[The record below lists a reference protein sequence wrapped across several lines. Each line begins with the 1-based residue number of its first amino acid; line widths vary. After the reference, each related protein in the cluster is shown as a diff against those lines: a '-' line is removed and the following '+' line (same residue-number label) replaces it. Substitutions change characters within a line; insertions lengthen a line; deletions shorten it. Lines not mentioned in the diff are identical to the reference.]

1 MSRILSSGTFKDKIS
16 ALSIYIRD
24 NPRYSLKTME
34 NLVSMC
40 ENQSKRE
47 NLTAINAN
55 KDIFIEVKELGGR
68 KNW

>member
-24 NPRYSLKTME
+24 NPRYSMKTVE
-34 NLVSMC
+34 NLVGMC

-47 NLTAINAN
+47 NLIAINAN
-55 KDIFIEVKELGGR
+55 KDIFIEVAGD
-68 KNW
+68 